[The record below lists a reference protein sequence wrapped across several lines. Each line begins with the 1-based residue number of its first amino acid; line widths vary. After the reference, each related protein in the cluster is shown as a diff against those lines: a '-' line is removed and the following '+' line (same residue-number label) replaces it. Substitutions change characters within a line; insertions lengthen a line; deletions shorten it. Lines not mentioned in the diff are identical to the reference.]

1 MPTVIDRIQRWT
13 VTLWEAGGKVDI
25 AANPGEN
32 EIQLRFRPFPLEH
45 ENDERTDY
53 SPGFAVLWA
62 LPLSAARSLLL
73 NLEKTRV
80 MLQDKENAYADY
92 HIEGNVTVSIFY
104 KEREILDFQ
113 RALDEAI
120 RYASSDPLLFV

>member
-1 MPTVIDRIQRWT
+1 
-13 VTLWEAGGKVDI
+13 
-25 AANPGEN
+25 
-32 EIQLRFRPFPLEH
+32 
-45 ENDERTDY
+45 
-53 SPGFAVLWA
+53 
-62 LPLSAARSLLL
+62 
-73 NLEKTRV
+73 

-104 KEREILDFQ
+104 KEREVLEFQ